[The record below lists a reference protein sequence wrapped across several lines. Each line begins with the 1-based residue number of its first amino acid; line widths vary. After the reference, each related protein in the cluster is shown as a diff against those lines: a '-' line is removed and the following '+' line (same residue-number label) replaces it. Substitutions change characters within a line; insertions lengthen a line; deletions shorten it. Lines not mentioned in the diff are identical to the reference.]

1 MPNALEIRGL
11 TKAFG
16 EGFRLGPLDLTVP
29 SGGIYGFVG
38 PNGAGKTT
46 TIDLI
51 FGMGGKD
58 AGSISVFGL
67 DHLRDE
73 VEMKR
78 QVGYISPELDFRPWG
93 RINRAIDFVRGFY
106 PSWDDSY
113 CDRLLASL
121 QLNRGD
127 KIGTLSFGAKIKLS
141 IVLALSWR
149 PRLLVLDEP
158 TVGLDAISRQQVF
171 AELLAAVRDEHRAVL
186 ISSHAITDVERIA
199 DHVGMIK
206 NGQLVFEGSTGDVIE
221 RYRIVDFVATADTG
235 LDQQPGV
242 VVQRREQDR
251 WRVLIDRSVTSIERL
266 TGRGARA
273 VSDAPVSLEEL
284 FVALGSNGQ

>member
-1 MPNALEIRGL
+1 MSNALEIRGL
-11 TKAFG
+11 SKSF
-16 EGFRLGPLDLTVP
+16 EPGFKLGPLNLTVP
-29 SGGIYGFVG
+29 AGAIYGFVG

-78 QVGYISPELDFRPWG
+78 HVGYISPELDFRAWG
-93 RINRAIDFVRGFY
+93 RIGRAIDFVRGFY
-106 PSWDDSY
+106 PSWDEGY
-113 CDRLLASL
+113 CDHLLASFD
-121 QLNRGD
+121 LNRAD
-127 KIGTLSFGAKIKLS
+127 KIGTLSFGAKIKLT
-141 IVLALSWR
+141 IVLALAWR

-158 TVGLDAISRQQVF
+158 TVGLDAISRQQLF
-171 AELLAAVRDEHRAVL
+171 AELLAVVHDESRAVF
-186 ISSHAITDVERIA
+186 ISSHAIADVERIA

-206 NGQLVFEGSTGDVIE
+206 NGQLVFEGSTDEVID
-221 RYRIVDFVATADTG
+221 RFRIVDFVAADATS
-235 LDQQPGV
+235 LDHQPGV

-266 TGRGARA
+266 TGRGARP

-284 FVALGSNGQ
+284 FVALGR

>member
-1 MPNALEIRGL
+1 MSNALEIRAL
-11 TKAFG
+11 TKSF
-16 EGFRLGPLDLTVP
+16 EPGFKLGPLDITVP
-29 SGGIYGFVG
+29 EGAIYGFVG

-78 QVGYISPELDFRPWG
+78 RVGYISPELDFRPWG
-93 RINRAIDFVRGFY
+93 RIGRAIDFVRGFY
-106 PSWDDSY
+106 PSWDDGY
-113 CDRLLASL
+113 CNQLLASL
-121 QLNRGD
+121 ELNRAD
-127 KIGTLSFGAKIKLS
+127 RIGTLSFGAKIKLT

-158 TVGLDAISRQQVF
+158 TVGLDAISRQQLF
-171 AELLAAVRDEHRAVL
+171 AELLAAVHDETRAVF
-186 ISSHAITDVERIA
+186 ISSHAIADVERIA

-206 NGQLVFEGSTGDVIE
+206 NGQLVFEGSTDEVIE
-221 RYRIVDFVATADTG
+221 RYRIVDFVAPDDTG
-235 LDQQPGV
+235 LDHQPGV

-251 WRVLIDRSVTSIERL
+251 WRVLIDRSVTSVERL
-266 TGRGARA
+266 TGRGAR
-273 VSDAPVSLEEL
+273 PT
-284 FVALGSNGQ
+284 